1 MPSLGEF
8 IASTQS
14 TALHAIL
21 RHWHAARGASRLP
34 SFDQLRLYEFSGGIN
49 RMWVYRYERKTGR
62 FTGRLA
68 GEQIAKAF
76 GKDFQGL
83 PLEEAHSAQAYLWV
97 HRALTRVVSEP
108 AIYRSAGTL
117 YRQAGQD
124 IPGER
129 IALPLADDGLNS
141 DGVLG
146 VSDYRDP
153 KLSGPF
159 ELITEKE
166 SWLSLR

>member
-14 TALHAIL
+14 AALQAIL
-21 RHWHAARGASRLP
+21 RHWHGARGASRLP
-34 SFDQLRLYEFSGGIN
+34 SFDQLRLYELSSGIN
-49 RMWVYRYERKTGR
+49 RMWVYRYERRTGS

-68 GEQIAKAF
+68 GDQVARAF
-76 GKDFQGL
+76 GKDFRDM
-83 PLEEAHSAQAYLWV
+83 PLEQAHSAKAYLWV
-97 HRALTRVVSEP
+97 HRVLTRTVTEP

-117 YRQAGQD
+117 YHQAGQD

-129 IALPLADDGLNS
+129 IALPLADDGVNC

-146 VSDYRDP
+146 VSDYQDP

-159 ELITEKE
+159 ELITERE
-166 SWLSLR
+166 TWLSLR

>member
-8 IASTQS
+8 IGSTQS
-14 TALHAIL
+14 AALQAIL

-34 SFDQLRLYEFSGGIN
+34 SFEQLRLTELSAQIN
-49 RMWVYRYERKTGR
+49 RMWVYRYDRRTGR

-68 GEQIAKAF
+68 GDQVARAF

-83 PLEEAHSAQAYLWV
+83 PLEEAHSAEAYLWV
-97 HRALTRVVSEP
+97 HRTLTRVVTEP
-108 AIYRSAGTL
+108 AVYRSAGTL

-129 IALPLADDGLNS
+129 IALPLADDGINS

-146 VSDYRDP
+146 ISDYRDP
-153 KLSGPF
+153 HLQGPF
-159 ELITEKE
+159 ELINEKE

>member
-14 TALHAIL
+14 AALQAIL

-34 SFDQLRLYEFSGGIN
+34 SFEQLRLYELSGEIN
-49 RMWVYRYERKTGR
+49 RMWVYRYDRRTGS

-68 GEQIAKAF
+68 GDQVAKAF
-76 GKDFQGL
+76 GKDFRDM
-83 PLEEAHSAQAYLWV
+83 PLEQAHSAKAYLWV
-97 HRALTRVVSEP
+97 HRVLTRTVTEP

-117 YRQAGQD
+117 YHQAGQD

-129 IALPLADDGLNS
+129 IALPLAEDGLTS

-153 KLSGPF
+153 QLSGPF

>member
-14 TALHAIL
+14 AALQAIL
-21 RHWHAARGASRLP
+21 RHWHDARGASRLP
-34 SFDQLRLYEFSGGIN
+34 SFDQLRLSALSGPIN
-49 RMWVYRYERKTGR
+49 RMWVYRYDRKTGR

-68 GEQIAKAF
+68 GDQVAKAF
-76 GKDFQGL
+76 GKNFQGL
-83 PLEEAHSAQAYLWV
+83 PLEEAHTAEAYLWV
-97 HRALTRVVSEP
+97 HRVLTRTVTEP

-117 YRQAGQD
+117 YRQAGQS
-124 IPGER
+124 IEGER
-129 IALPLADDGLNS
+129 IALPLADDGLVI

-153 KLSGPF
+153 QLSGPF
-159 ELITEKE
+159 DLITEKE
-166 SWLSLR
+166 TWLSLR